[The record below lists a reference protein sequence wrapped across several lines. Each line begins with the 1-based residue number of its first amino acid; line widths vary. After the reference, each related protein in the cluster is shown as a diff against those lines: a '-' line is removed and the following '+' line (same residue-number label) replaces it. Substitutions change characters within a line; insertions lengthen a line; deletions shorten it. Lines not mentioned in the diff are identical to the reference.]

1 MNERKVDFILDIVEG
16 IICLI
21 GVIVFSITA
30 IEVNE
35 MQRFLFVIA
44 DFYCAIKLANCIDGV
59 ISYIKNKKNSTFNT
73 KQLDQIMYWS

>member
-21 GVIVFSITA
+21 GVIIFSITG
-30 IEVNE
+30 IEVTE
-35 MQRFLFVIA
+35 MQRFLFIIA

-59 ISYIKNKKNSTFNT
+59 IGYIKNSKVNT
-73 KQLDQIMYWS
+73 KQLDKIMYWS